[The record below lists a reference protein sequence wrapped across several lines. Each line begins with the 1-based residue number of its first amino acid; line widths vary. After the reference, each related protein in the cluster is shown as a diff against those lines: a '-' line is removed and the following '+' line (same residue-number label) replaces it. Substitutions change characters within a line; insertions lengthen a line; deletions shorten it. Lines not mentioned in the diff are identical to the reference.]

1 MTKAFKL
8 VSFLDLFIMICIFL
22 SKYFL
27 MFDGYDYSL
36 LNMVSILLPIIIYI
50 YALFVL
56 LLNTKTKSNK
66 IELISG
72 LILYVLLIAVLIRTI
87 IDSSLVIAEIYYPVL
102 LNYYANI
109 LVIPTTIY
117 AIYILIIYKEKRR
130 ISYIKKSEN

>member
-27 MFDGYDYSL
+27 MYDGTDYNL
-36 LNMVSILLPIIIYI
+36 INMVSILFPIIIYI
-50 YALFVL
+50 FALFVL
-56 LLNTKTKSNK
+56 LLNTNTKSNR

-72 LILYVLLIAVLIRTI
+72 LILYILLVVVLLRTI
-87 IDSSLVIAEIYYPVL
+87 IDSSLIMASVYYPVL

-109 LVIPTTIY
+109 LVIPTTVY
-117 AIYILIIYKEKRR
+117 ALYILIIYKEKGK
-130 ISYIKKSEN
+130 IVYVKK

>member
-36 LNMVSILLPIIIYI
+36 LNMVSILLPIIMYI

>member
-27 MFDGYDYSL
+27 MFDGTDYNL

-50 YALFVL
+50 FALFVL
-56 LLNTKTKSNK
+56 LLNTKTKSNR
-66 IELISG
+66 IELVSG
-72 LILYVLLIAVLIRTI
+72 LILYVLLVVVLLRTI
-87 IDSSLVIAEIYYPVL
+87 IDSSLVMASVYYPVL

-109 LVIPTTIY
+109 LVIPTTVY
-117 AIYILIIYKEKRR
+117 ALYILIIYKEKGK
-130 ISYIKKSEN
+130 IVYVKK

>member
-27 MFDGYDYSL
+27 MFDGPDYNL
-36 LNMVSILLPIIIYI
+36 INMVSILFPIIIYI
-50 YALFVL
+50 FALFVL
-56 LLNTKTKSNK
+56 LLNTNTKSNR

-72 LILYVLLIAVLIRTI
+72 LILYVLLIVVLLRTI
-87 IDSSLVIAEIYYPVL
+87 IDSSLIMASVYYPVL

-109 LVIPTTIY
+109 LVIPTTVY
-117 AIYILIIYKEKRR
+117 ALYILIMYKEKGK
-130 ISYIKKSEN
+130 IVYVKK